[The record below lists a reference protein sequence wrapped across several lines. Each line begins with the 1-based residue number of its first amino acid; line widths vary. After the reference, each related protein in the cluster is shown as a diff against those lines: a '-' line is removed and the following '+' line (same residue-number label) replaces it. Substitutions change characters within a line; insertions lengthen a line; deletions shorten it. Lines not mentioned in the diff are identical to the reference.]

1 MKRST
6 LCGTAASLLCV
17 GLLTTAGAA
26 AAQETRSQTQDEY
39 SSSSSTT
46 PPNQSTTTSTTT
58 TTSSS
63 RSSSDQHAVMK
74 ECVERERA
82 GDSTMSE
89 SEAQKACQDALRAER
104 DNHDNEPR
112 PPHQQ

>member
-6 LCGTAASLLCV
+6 LRGTAASLLCV
-17 GLLTTAGAA
+17 GLLTTAGATV
-26 AAQETRSQTQDEY
+26 AQETRSQTQDEY
-39 SSSSSTT
+39 SSSTT
-46 PPNQSTTTSTTT
+46 RPDQTTSTST

-82 GDSTMSE
+82 GDSTMTE
-89 SEAQKACQDALRAER
+89 SEARKACHDALRAER
-104 DNHDNEPR
+104 DNVDNEPQ

>member
-1 MKRST
+1 MKRT
-6 LCGTAASLLCV
+6 MLCGTAASLLCV

-26 AAQETRSQTQDEY
+26 VAQETRSQTQDEY
-39 SSSSSTT
+39 SSSSST
-46 PPNQSTTTSTTT
+46 PSDQSTSTSTTT

-63 RSSSDQHAVMK
+63 RSSSDQHAMMK

-89 SEAQKACQDALRAER
+89 SEAKKACHDALRAQQ